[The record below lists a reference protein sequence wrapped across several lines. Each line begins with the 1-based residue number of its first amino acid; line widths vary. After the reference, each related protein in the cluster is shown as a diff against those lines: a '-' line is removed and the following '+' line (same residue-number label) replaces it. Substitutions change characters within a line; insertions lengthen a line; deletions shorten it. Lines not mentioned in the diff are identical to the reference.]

1 GAIVKVRR
9 RHESL
14 GRKKKGRRRM
24 LLLCTS
30 TPIRI
35 INGLIAAFAFTFLFF
50 LALVHS
56 SSAAEVNMSS
66 ISDSHQF
73 VDTVIHRQT
82 ICSRTCVVE
91 NCDSFGIRY
100 GKYCG
105 LGWTGC
111 PGEKPCDDL
120 DACCKIHD
128 NCVGKKG
135 LTNIKCHQKFKAC
148 AKRVQKSGKLGFSN
162 QCTYERA
169 IPTMLNGIDMGILL
183 SQFGEA
189 NLEL

>member
-1 GAIVKVRR
+1 
-9 RHESL
+9 
-14 GRKKKGRRRM
+14 M

-56 SSAAEVNMSS
+56 SSAAE
-66 ISDSHQF
+66 
-73 VDTVIHRQT
+73 T

-169 IPTMLNGIDMGILL
+169 IPTMLNGQSEHKGSRLAPR
-183 SQFGEA
+183 SFC
-189 NLEL
+189 

>member
-1 GAIVKVRR
+1 
-9 RHESL
+9 
-14 GRKKKGRRRM
+14 M

-56 SSAAEVNMSS
+56 SSAAE
-66 ISDSHQF
+66 
-73 VDTVIHRQT
+73 T

>member
-1 GAIVKVRR
+1 
-9 RHESL
+9 
-14 GRKKKGRRRM
+14 M

-56 SSAAEVNMSS
+56 SSAAE
-66 ISDSHQF
+66 
-73 VDTVIHRQT
+73 T

-91 NCDSFGIRY
+91 NCDCKHLSFLSCSSFSITFYPFDCRYSLQSSCSISAFGIRY